1 MARPEAPVDF
11 TVQELG
17 ELAEFLRSLRRTAGL
32 TYAELAERSTYS
44 AATLKRAATGK
55 ALPDV
60 KVAFE
65 YALGCQ
71 PHGQPISFTGR
82 DFISRWEAAERAVA
96 KAKKTARRSTV
107 LPKPQLA
114 RDQADLSGALRDA
127 WARAGRP
134 STRLVEKASHGQVPR
149 STANVIAT
157 AHTFPRD
164 IRQYIAF
171 LRACEIEGKAL
182 APWFQAWFK
191 VVGAPSAVQPALKA
205 MGADTEAMATY
216 VALYAQVTGEAV
228 SVVEELARFAIENPE
243 RRAAQTRRVVR
254 QNARG
259 RQFHYSRTGRSER
272 FTHSRP
278 GPYEHLVA
286 LPGSPPVNDCSLDQA
301 AAPSVWAARRWS
313 N

>member
-32 TYAELAERSTYS
+32 TYAELAERSAYS
-44 AATLKRAATGK
+44 AATLKRTASGK
-55 ALPDV
+55 ALPDMN
-60 KVAFE
+60 VAFD
-65 YALGCQ
+65 YVIGCL
-71 PHGQPISFTGR
+71 PPGQAVSDTGR
-82 DFISRWEAAERAVA
+82 AFISRWKTAKSAVD
-96 KAKKTARRSTV
+96 KAKRTARRSTV

-134 STRLVEKASHGQVPR
+134 SMRLVERVSHGQVPR

-171 LRACEIEGKAL
+171 LRVCEIEGRAL
-182 APWFQAWFK
+182 VPWFQAWFK
-191 VVGAPSAVQPALKA
+191 VVGVPSTLQPALRA
-205 MGADTEAMATY
+205 LQGDSDAQATF
-216 VALYAQVTGEAV
+216 VDLYAQVTGEV
-228 SVVEELARFAIENPE
+228 LSVVEELGRFTAEESEKRAPQARHIV
-243 RRAAQTRRVVR
+243 RRGS
-254 QNARG
+254 RG

-272 FTHSRP
+272 FLYSSP
-278 GPYEHLVA
+278 GPYEHLC
-286 LPGSPPVNDCSLDQA
+286 LPPGSPPGQ
-301 AAPSVWAARRWS
+301 
-313 N
+313 